1 MRTLSGNSAENQ
13 TPNGLPRH
21 IFESEGVGQSDL
33 SDESD
38 LSDLSD
44 LSDGAGGLGGS
55 RGTDDSILEH
65 AL

>member
-1 MRTLSGNSAENQ
+1 MRTLSANSAKNQ

-21 IFESEGVGQSDL
+21 ILESDESDQSDL
-33 SDESD
+33 SDP
-38 LSDLSD
+38 SD

-55 RGTDDSILEH
+55 RGTDDSILED

>member
-1 MRTLSGNSAENQ
+1 MRTLSANSTKNQ

-21 IFESEGVGQSDL
+21 IFESDGAGQSDL

-38 LSDLSD
+38 LSDA
-44 LSDGAGGLGGS
+44 AGGLGGS
-55 RGTDDSILEH
+55 RGTDDSILED